1 MSAITIGISMDKI
14 LSDGDVLNTET
25 SADMRIITNTSIY
38 ESEKIFI
45 QADLNT
51 VEAYIKNA
59 IEDASFIGPDDEGFR
74 DVFENGAGYVVIGLN
89 NSPADEGD

>member
-14 LSDGDVLNTET
+14 LSEGDVLNTET
-25 SADMRIITNTSIY
+25 AADMRIITDSSIY
-38 ESEKIFI
+38 ESEKIYI

-51 VEAYIKNA
+51 AEAYIKNA
-59 IEDASFIGPDDEGFR
+59 IEDAGFVGPDDEGFM
-74 DVFENGAGYVVIGLN
+74 DIFENGAGYVVIGLN